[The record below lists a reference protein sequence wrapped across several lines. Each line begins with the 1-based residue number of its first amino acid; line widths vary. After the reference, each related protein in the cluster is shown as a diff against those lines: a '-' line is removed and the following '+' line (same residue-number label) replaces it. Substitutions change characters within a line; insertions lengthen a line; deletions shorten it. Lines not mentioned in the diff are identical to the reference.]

1 MAKNIVFILLL
12 LSISSFA
19 ALPANAITTPPK
31 ACLPTFFD
39 DKYRR
44 LLILPKYRSALFY
57 SVDLNSICQCG
68 IAYAYPML
76 KLPESEEMALYEDWV
91 TGVIA
96 GYEGKEFGFHRS
108 ICISWKRLGGFIFPY
123 VGPSY

>member
-1 MAKNIVFILLL
+1 MAKNIIFILSL
-12 LSISSFA
+12 LSISSLA
-19 ALPANAITTPPK
+19 ALPANALVPPPV
-31 ACLPTFFD
+31 CLPTSHD

-44 LLILPKYRSALFY
+44 LLILPKYKSALFY
-57 SVDLNSICQCG
+57 SVDLNTICECG
-68 IAYAYPML
+68 IDYTNPML
-76 KLPESEEMALYEDWV
+76 KLPASEEMALYEDWI

-96 GYEGKEFGFHRS
+96 GYEGKEFGFYRS